1 MGIGRVDGHES
12 MRERVY
18 RPTRGPRQQMGVKFE
33 VSQAAR
39 TAKSQ
44 ANKGVL

>member
-1 MGIGRVDGHES
+1 

-18 RPTRGPRQQMGVKFE
+18 RPGRGPWQHIGVEFE

-39 TAKSQ
+39 TAKLSFILPG
-44 ANKGVL
+44 NYRVLLG